1 MSKQDHDLKRN
12 STPGAVITGRSFN
25 YACSFYDF
33 ANQKYPELNQYPP
46 EKARGTLL
54 QAAIIVSTLILM
66 ERSSGGAGRNELHDD
81 VSRSFA
87 QAVRQRK
94 LSAVQD
100 LSCCLLQLNRG
111 GLKADA
117 IPSFTSLAAFPD
129 EKLVNSIGVW
139 LALAVSKKPKL
150 DEPDLKVAAA
160 MGRSAWTSATMIVR
174 MLLPKQES

>member
-1 MSKQDHDLKRN
+1 MPKRDQSFESKN
-12 STPGAVITGRSFN
+12 TPGAVITGRAFN

-33 ANQKYPELNQYPP
+33 AGQKYPELKQYPP
-46 EKARGTLL
+46 EKARGTVL
-54 QAAIIVSTLILM
+54 QAAIIVSTLIML
-66 ERSSGGAGRNELHDD
+66 ERSSGGAGRSERHDD

-87 QAVRQRK
+87 PAVRQRK

-100 LSCCLLQLNRG
+100 LSCSLLQLNRG

-117 IPSFTSLAAFPD
+117 IPSFAGLANVPD
-129 EKLVNSIGVW
+129 ETLVSSIGVW

-150 DEPDLKVAAA
+150 DEPDLKIAAA

-174 MLLPKQES
+174 MLRPKQTS